1 MAVNENLSP
10 EERISAVLYLGNY
23 KHKQSVEVLIQ
34 CISFRNSSSAFETPA
49 HLALAQ
55 IGDYAFNQ
63 IFNALKDA
71 VRNNASKE
79 TQSDLVI
86 GLIYAKGEKEF
97 VSWYKQNKKNMDE
110 KLLTA
115 LTSYSVQF

>member
-1 MAVNENLSP
+1 
-10 EERISAVLYLGNY
+10 
-23 KHKQSVEVLIQ
+23 
-34 CISFRNSSSAFETPA
+34 
-49 HLALAQ
+49 
-55 IGDYAFNQ
+55 
-63 IFNALKDA
+63 LKDA